1 MSSRTTDA
9 VDGIRSMIVS
19 GALRPGDRLPPEADL
34 AEQLALS
41 RSSLREAVRALTF
54 IGVLRTRQGD
64 GTYVTELDGA
74 SLLDKLGFVVD
85 LASEQTLVEFF
96 QLRRLLE
103 PTATALAAAQATPDD
118 VAAIEACLDAMA
130 AAEVNGDRDAFI
142 EADLAFHHTVTETVG
157 NVVLSSLLRA
167 LGLRSLRAHRWRA
180 RIDEGA
186 VDRTLA
192 EHLAILDAIRDRDP
206 EAARAAATAHL
217 MAGERWVRGVV
228 DGEAELLPAGLSADD
243 LDTRDLADDRMTTR
257 ETP

>member
-9 VDGIRSMIVS
+9 VDRIHSMIVS
-19 GALRPGDRLPPEADL
+19 GALRPGDRLPAEADL
-34 AEQLALS
+34 ADHLSLS
-41 RSSLREAVRALTF
+41 RSSLREAVRALSF

-74 SLLDKLGFVVD
+74 TLLDKLGFVVD

-118 VAAIEACLDAMA
+118 VSAIEACLAAMEI
-130 AAEVNGDRDAFI
+130 AEAHGDRDAFI
-142 EADLAFHHTVTETVG
+142 EADLAFHHTVNETVG
-157 NVVLSSLLRA
+157 NLVLSSLLRA

-186 VDRTLA
+186 LGRTLA
-192 EHLAILDAIRDRDP
+192 EHGAIVDAIRDRDP

-217 MAGERWVRGVV
+217 MAGERWVRAAVN
-228 DGEAELLPAGLSADD
+228 DDTALLSTEPPTEKLRAD
-243 LDTRDLADDRMTTR
+243 AS
-257 ETP
+257 